1 MEHFWFRDVLM
12 RLNTLHFIVFSILI
26 AGFSAAQPPQE
37 TLPVKKDST
46 VESER
51 EFFYVDGDSLDAIE
65 LEDVLLLQ
73 KLNFD
78 SKYERIKYLI
88 LKRKVRKVWPYA
100 KLAAERLVVL
110 EQRLA
115 KIKTKNDRKR
125 YSRMVED
132 YIEDEF
138 KKELKKFSKT
148 EGQILIKLIHR
159 QTGQTAFD
167 LLKRLRSGWSAFWF
181 NQTASLFDMS
191 LKEEYNP
198 EKVVEDFYIEDIL
211 LNEFINDKL
220 PEQDAAIS
228 FDYYKGRELWNEY
241 EENLPKDY
249 DSINMAERA
258 ERIRKYKEKKARKA
272 RRKSKR

>member
-1 MEHFWFRDVLM
+1 MKLKTFY
-12 RLNTLHFIVFSILI
+12 FIVFSVLI
-26 AGFSAAQPPQE
+26 VGFSAAQPPE
-37 TLPVKKDST
+37 ENLPVKKDST
-46 VESER
+46 VESKR

-220 PEQDAAIS
+220 PEQEAAIS

-272 RRKSKR
+272 RRKSKK